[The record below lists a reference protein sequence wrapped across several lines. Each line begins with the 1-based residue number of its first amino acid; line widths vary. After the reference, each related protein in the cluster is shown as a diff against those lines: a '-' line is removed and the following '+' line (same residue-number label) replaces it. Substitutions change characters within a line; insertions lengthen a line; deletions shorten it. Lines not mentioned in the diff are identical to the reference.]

1 MLKTVRV
8 SSNKKTGPIAVTYR
22 SGEAD
27 IFGTCPQSCGLLPC
41 GKQGASEMDAEYL
54 RAVVD
59 AVPRNGVAWTYS
71 HFSADQLPMPAPG
84 KTVINAS
91 CDTMDDAVAAHAI
104 GRPAVVAAP
113 VGTEWK
119 GGVIYKG
126 CNSCNAL
133 QNCRT
138 RLHAWIVETVGHCV
152 QGLSAIMSW
161 FLLPMVRAKNR
172 SALVLGGVMARAGR
186 WRYSGAQQRKKALQM
201 MQRRRSILRGRYRL
215 ALCCAITL
223 WEIWVGLQR
232 DSRVCSSDNFG
243 LGTR

>member
-91 CDTMDDAVAAHAI
+91 CDTMAAAVAAVEI
-104 GRPAVVAAP
+104 GRPAVVVVPAGPEWAGGVVSRSRIWYYQGVQFVRCP
-113 VGTEWK
+113 AELADNFTCQQCGGGRPLCARPERDYVVVFVAHGTSKKRVGTGTGGCYGSSGPVAIQWHAAKDK
-119 GGVIYKG
+119 GAPDDVKAVLDFARSLPSGSMLRHHV
-126 CNSCNAL
+126 
-133 QNCRT
+133 
-138 RLHAWIVETVGHCV
+138 VGDM
-152 QGLSAIMSW
+152 G
-161 FLLPMVRAKNR
+161 RA
-172 SALVLGGVMARAGR
+172 AA
-186 WRYSGAQQRKKALQM
+186 
-201 MQRRRSILRGRYRL
+201 
-215 ALCCAITL
+215 
-223 WEIWVGLQR
+223 
-232 DSRVCSSDNFG
+232 
-243 LGTR
+243 

>member
-8 SSNKKTGPIAVTYR
+8 SSNGKTGPIAVTYR

-27 IFGTCPQSCGLLPC
+27 IYGTCPQSCGLLPC

-104 GRPAVVAAP
+104 GRPAVMAAP

-126 CNSCNAL
+126 LQFLQCPAELSDTFTCMDCGNGRPLCARPERDYVVVFVAHGTSKKRVGTGTGGCYGSSGPVAIQWHAAKDKGAADDAKAAL
-133 QNCRT
+133 DFARSLPSGSML
-138 RLHAWIVETVGHCV
+138 RHHVVGDM
-152 QGLSAIMSW
+152 G
-161 FLLPMVRAKNR
+161 RA
-172 SALVLGGVMARAGR
+172 AA
-186 WRYSGAQQRKKALQM
+186 
-201 MQRRRSILRGRYRL
+201 
-215 ALCCAITL
+215 
-223 WEIWVGLQR
+223 
-232 DSRVCSSDNFG
+232 
-243 LGTR
+243 